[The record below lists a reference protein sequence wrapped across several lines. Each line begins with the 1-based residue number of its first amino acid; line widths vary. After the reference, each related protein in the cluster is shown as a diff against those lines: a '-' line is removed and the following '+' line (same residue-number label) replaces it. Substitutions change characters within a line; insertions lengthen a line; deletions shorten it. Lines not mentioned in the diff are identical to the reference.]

1 MPSAWS
7 FGKAAGSL
15 FAGVAGAFLSIAC
28 ANAQDTNAQ
37 QINGQQINGQQINA
51 LALENGTV
59 LKSYSSEYGDRS
71 SDNWIALALIDGN
84 PDTGWSSAQNRS
96 APNEFVFELSSVF
109 SLSALML
116 DNSKSEEARY
126 PGISARAATV
136 SISTEAAAGPYR
148 EIFDGEVLVGRET
161 EVALQTPVEARWVKL
176 VITANGGYDRY
187 TELMEFSAFG
197 TPLSARRED
206 RTYTGVYDTNWGAFY
221 IEYDR
226 GELSGCY
233 DWSDGYFSGKAVGG
247 LMNIEWLEDGGT
259 DQGSAALAITEDGSQ
274 FSGLWYRNAALE
286 GTWIGSLAADQSG
299 LPQCAATL
307 RQDEKSQISYSLDT
321 YGSAKL
327 YGIYFSFDSDVIE
340 PESARTLADIQDW
353 LGRNPGKS
361 VVFEGH
367 TDSKGSDD
375 YNLTLSG
382 KRAAAVSNWL
392 VSNGLD
398 AGRLQSKGFGETQPV
413 ASNLT
418 ESGRSLNRRVE
429 MRVVN

>member
-1 MPSAWS
+1 MLSAWNY
-7 FGKAAGSL
+7 GKAAGSL
-15 FAGVAGAFLSIAC
+15 FAGVMGALFSIAC
-28 ANAQDTNAQ
+28 ANAQE
-37 QINGQQINGQQINA
+37 INA

-84 PDTGWSSAQNRS
+84 PDTGWSSAQNQS
-96 APNEFVFELSSVF
+96 APNEFVFELANVF
-109 SLSALML
+109 SLSALKL
-116 DNSKSEEARY
+116 DNSKSEEDRY
-126 PGISARAATV
+126 PGISARAAIV
-136 SISTEAAAGPYR
+136 SISTESAAGPYR
-148 EIFDGEVLVGRET
+148 EIFNGEVQIGRET
-161 EVALQTPVEARWVKL
+161 EIPLQAPAEARWVKL
-176 VITANGGYDRY
+176 VVTANGGYAKY
-187 TELMEFSAFG
+187 TELMEFSALG
-197 TPLSARRED
+197 MPQSTRTTD
-206 RTYTGVYDTNWGAFY
+206 QTYTGVYDTNWGPFY

-233 DWSDGYFSGKAVGG
+233 DWSGGYFSGKAVGG
-247 LMNIEWLEDGGT
+247 LMNIEWIEDGGT

-274 FSGLWYRNAALE
+274 FSGLWYRNAALQ

-299 LPQCAATL
+299 LPACAASL
-307 RQDEKSQISYSLDT
+307 RQEEKSQVSRSLDT

-340 PESARTLADIQDW
+340 PESARTLNDIQDW
-353 LGRNPGKS
+353 LQSNPGKS
-361 VVFEGH
+361 VLFEGH

-392 VSNGLD
+392 VSNGID
-398 AGRLQSKGFGETQPV
+398 AGRLQSKGLGETQPV